1 MLGGVHTSLRAYLA
15 GCSMQQC
22 YSCAIEE
29 LELVVGVIVILT
41 VFD

>member
-1 MLGGVHTSLRAYLA
+1 
-15 GCSMQQC
+15 MQQC

-41 VFD
+41 VFDWQ